1 MYSKA
6 RLLEGGYLGKH
17 SDHAMTYISQVMIGS
32 HTNTSI
38 AKWIHEYDETIGD
51 AYGVF
56 KIGVKRITCGSNRKP
71 NKENA
76 GLMES
81 LDTHSTRER

>member
-32 HTNTSI
+32 QTNTSI
-38 AKWIHEYDETIGD
+38 TKWIFEYDETFGD
-51 AYGVF
+51 ESGVF
-56 KIGVKRITCGSNRKP
+56 NIRD
-71 NKENA
+71 
-76 GLMES
+76 MH
-81 LDTHSTRER
+81 DM